1 MKVNEHVKTTILED
15 IDKRRTLRTITKKYN
30 FSLQTKPDDLARFDV
45 SLLLSDNPYYWSI
58 VYSNLFEFRVDKL
71 YVLLDWLIRIQ
82 KVFTPFDLEN
92 FRVQFTL
99 CLASYLQC
107 SVSINDN
114 NDVYHALNFL
124 QFKNDDNPP
133 PKQYGIFSPIK
144 PFKYLIK
151 KDADL
156 LQRKLF
162 SGVNPSIPDGEY
174 VQWNGTIE
182 TLISWLTC
190 CRITKKLHI
199 GKNKIKSHKRKS
211 KKYQDEDDSKYDAPI
226 FLTLIKNHFSLPR
239 EKSIPTNW
247 RDFDKLYIYFIN
259 ISEQIGKERK
269 TAGLI
274 TKQELLRYIDE
285 RSLKAA
291 TNMRDDRIKDI
302 ISVCEY
308 IPE

>member
-1 MKVNEHVKTTILED
+1 MKVNGYVKTTILED
-15 IDKRRTLRTITKKYN
+15 IVKNRTLRTITKKYN
-30 FSLQTKPDDLARFDV
+30 FSLQTKPDDLVRFNV
-45 SLLLSDNPYYWSI
+45 SLLSCNPYYWST
-58 VYSNLFEFRVDKL
+58 VCSSLFEFRADIL
-71 YVLLDWLIRIQ
+71 YELLDRLIRIH
-82 KVFTPFDLEN
+82 KVFTTFDLEN
-92 FRVQFTL
+92 FRVQFTF

-114 NDVYHALNFL
+114 NDVYHAPNFL
-124 QFKNDDNPP
+124 QFKNDGNPP
-133 PKQYGIFSPIK
+133 LEQYGNFSLIK
-144 PFKYLIK
+144 PFNNLIK

-162 SGVNPSIPDGEY
+162 SGINPSIPDGEY

-190 CRITKKLHI
+190 CHITNKLHI
-199 GKNKIKSHKRKS
+199 GYNKIKSHKRKS
-211 KKYQDEDDSKYDAPI
+211 KKYQDEDDSEYKAPI

-239 EKSIPTNW
+239 EKCIPTNW

-259 ISEQIGKERK
+259 ISDQIRKEKK

-285 RSLKAA
+285 KSLKAA

-302 ISVCEY
+302 ISVCEC